1 MVRDGQ
7 SLMGES
13 IDTAL
18 EAMSR
23 LAESRSDSL
32 VGLGAIGLLVAA
44 RIAGLVCVLPGW
56 QSGVFPVRLRLA
68 SVLVVTWLVLPVV
81 AVGREA
87 VSSEVLGLD
96 AVSLGIRVAVEA
108 AIGGVLGLGVWTVF
122 AGLRGAGEIIDR
134 QTGWGLAGVMDP
146 SGAGGGPGTTLV
158 TWTAVAAL
166 FVMAPINGHLLLVD
180 SLLGTFEAIAPGG
193 IDAVSG
199 ASLLRG
205 SSDLVVRLVHQSL
218 VLSIQVAAPVLA
230 VMLLVSVVIG
240 IVGRA
245 LPETNVLVVA
255 MPARVL
261 VGVLLLGVV
270 VSGVGRVMA
279 DAVPGVLH
287 EVSSTLFEA
296 ALR

>member
-1 MVRDGQ
+1 M
-7 SLMGES
+7 
-13 IDTAL
+13 
-18 EAMSR
+18 
-23 LAESRSDSL
+23 AESRSDSL
-32 VGLGAIGLLVAA
+32 VGLGAVGLLVAA
-44 RIAGLVCVLPGW
+44 RIAGLVFVLPGW

-81 AVGREA
+81 VAGREA
-87 VSSEVLGLD
+87 VATEVLGLD
-96 AVSLGIRVAVEA
+96 AASLGIRVVVEA

-134 QTGWGLAGVMDP
+134 QTGWGLAGVLDP
-146 SGAGGGPGTTLV
+146 SGAGGGPGTTVL

-193 IDAVSG
+193 IDAAGG
-199 ASLLRG
+199 ASLASG

-218 VLSIQVAAPVLA
+218 VLTVQVAAPVLA

-245 LPETNVLVVA
+245 LPETNVLVLA

-261 VGVLLLGVV
+261 VGLLLLGGVL
-270 VSGVGRVMA
+270 SGVGRVMT
-279 DAVPGVLH
+279 DGVPGVLY
-287 EVSSTLFEA
+287 EVRSTLVEA
-296 ALR
+296 APR